1 MIKGRN
7 LLVSAVLVFLVL
19 CGAYYWWIQS
29 GRSYAEFEMTSE
41 RSVFIKAG
49 TYTMGNIV
57 GIQPYMVPAD
67 YRSADALYAK
77 LNRYLS
83 IAKKNGCFTSATVV
97 VFPEYIGTW
106 LVAINEKASV
116 YTAETTEDALSTAA
130 FSHPISFLANYFA
143 SDAKGRATEALF
155 SLKAVE
161 MAEAYQ
167 RVFSRLAAEYRAT
180 VVAGSIILPSPSIEA
195 GVLQAGNGPLFNVS
209 ATFDATGMLAGP
221 LTVKNF
227 LTSEEKAFTVAG
239 NSGQLPI
246 VGTPAGNVATLICA
260 DSWYGDVYR
269 VIADMNVD
277 FVVVPSYLAGEKVWN
292 QPWKGY
298 NGAQPPA
305 NVSPDDIG
313 TLTEGQAWQKYGMLG
328 RAPEF
333 GIQTGLN
340 IFLRGQ
346 LWDLSTD
353 GNPLVL
359 SEGKPEMIE
368 IPADGAAIVN
378 LQF

>member
-1 MIKGRN
+1 
-7 LLVSAVLVFLVL
+7 
-19 CGAYYWWIQS
+19 
-29 GRSYAEFEMTSE
+29 MTSE
-41 RSVFIKAG
+41 RSVFVKAG
-49 TYTMGNIV
+49 TYTKGNIV

-106 LVAINEKASV
+106 LAAIGEKASV
-116 YTAETTEDALSTAA
+116 YTVEKTEDALSTAA
-130 FSHPISFLANYFA
+130 YSHPISFLTNYFV
-143 SDAKGRATEALF
+143 SDARDRAVAALF

-167 RVFSRLAAEYRAT
+167 QVFSRLAAEYKAT
-180 VVAGSIILPSPSIEA
+180 VVAGSIVLPSPSVEA
-195 GVLQAGNGPLFNVS
+195 GVLRVGRGPLINVS
-209 ATFDATGMLAGP
+209 ATFDATGKLMAP

-227 LTSEEKAFTVAG
+227 LTSEETAFIVAG
-239 NSGQLPI
+239 NSSQLPV
-246 VGTPAGNVATLICA
+246 VGTSAGKVATLICA
-260 DSWYGDVYR
+260 DSWYDDAYR
-269 VIADMNVD
+269 VIADKEVD
-277 FVVVPSYLAGEKVWN
+277 FVVVPSFLAGENVWN

-298 NGAQPPA
+298 NGGQPPA

-346 LWDLSTD
+346 LWNLGTN

-359 SEGKPEMIE
+359 SEGQPEMIE

>member
-7 LLVSAVLVFLVL
+7 LLLSAGLVFLVL
-19 CGAYYWWIQS
+19 CGCYYWWVQS
-29 GRSYAEFEMTSE
+29 DRSYADFEMTSE
-41 RSVFIKAG
+41 RSVFVKAG
-49 TYTMGNIV
+49 TYTKGNIV

-83 IAKKNGCFTSATVV
+83 IAKKNGCFTAATVV

-143 SDAKGRATEALF
+143 SDAKGRATAALF

-167 RVFSRLAAEYRAT
+167 HVFSRLAAEYRAT
-180 VVAGSIILPSPSIEA
+180 VVAGSIVLPSPSVEA
-195 GVLQAGNGPLFNVS
+195 GVLQVGNGPLFNVS

-260 DSWYGDVYR
+260 DSWYDDVYR

-277 FVVVPSYLAGEKVWN
+277 FVVVPSYLAGENVWK

-346 LWDLSTD
+346 LWDLGTD

>member
-1 MIKGRN
+1 M
-7 LLVSAVLVFLVL
+7 
-19 CGAYYWWIQS
+19 
-29 GRSYAEFEMTSE
+29 
-41 RSVFIKAG
+41 
-49 TYTMGNIV
+49 
-57 GIQPYMVPAD
+57 
-67 YRSADALYAK
+67 
-77 LNRYLS
+77 NRYLS

-143 SDAKGRATEALF
+143 SDAKGRATAALF

-167 RVFSRLAAEYRAT
+167 HVFSRLAAEYRAT
-180 VVAGSIILPSPSIEA
+180 VVAGSIVLPSPSVEA
-195 GVLQAGNGPLFNVS
+195 GVLQVGNGPLFNVS

-277 FVVVPSYLAGEKVWN
+277 FVVVPSYLAGENVWN

-346 LWDLSTD
+346 LWDLGTD

-368 IPADGAAIVN
+368 IPVDGAAIVN

>member
-1 MIKGRN
+1 MVKGRN
-7 LLVSAVLVFLVL
+7 LLFSVGLLGVVLGV
-19 CGAYYWWIQS
+19 AYYCWVQT

-41 RSVFIKAG
+41 RSVFVKAG
-49 TYTMGNIV
+49 TYTKGNIV

-106 LVAINEKASV
+106 LVAINEKTSV
-116 YTAETTEDALSTAA
+116 YTAGRTEDALSTAA
-130 FSHPISFLANYFA
+130 YSHPISFLANYFA
-143 SDAKGRATEALF
+143 SDAGDRATYALF
-155 SLKAVE
+155 SSKAVE

-167 RVFSRLAAEYRAT
+167 HVFSRLAAEYQAT
-180 VVAGSIILPSPSIEA
+180 VVAGSIVLPSPSVDA
-195 GVLQAGNGPLFNVS
+195 GVLQVSKGPLLNVS
-209 ATFDATGMLAGP
+209 ATFDATGKLMSP

-260 DSWYGDVYR
+260 DSWYRDAYR
-269 VIADMNVD
+269 VIANKEVD
-277 FVVVPSYLAGEKVWN
+277 FVVVPSFLAGENVWN

-298 NGAQPPA
+298 NGGQPPA
-305 NVSPDDIG
+305 NASPDDIG
-313 TLTEGQAWQKYGMLG
+313 TLTEGQAWQKYGMLS

-333 GIQTGLN
+333 GIQTGLS
-340 IFLRGQ
+340 IFLRGH
-346 LWDLSTD
+346 LWNLGTN

-359 SEGKPEMIE
+359 SEGQPEMIE